1 MIRVLIIED
10 EKPALDRIRGF
21 LATLPDIEILDST
34 DSGKIATALIDEL
47 KPDLIFLDIHLSD
60 ISGIDLFHLISYRPL
75 VIFTTA
81 YNQYAIRA
89 FELQAIDYLLKPF
102 SLERLK
108 VAVNRAKETLD
119 GNLSSEKSIKNLL
132 SQWSPQ
138 KDYLKRI
145 PSKIGDRIYIINED
159 KIVYFASEHKLVFA
173 HLEDTKYLVNY
184 KLEELSAR
192 LDPEKFFRIHRSTIV
207 NLNYVQT
214 IEAWFG
220 GGYKM
225 KVRDKQKT
233 ELTIS
238 RAAGKLLR
246 QKLGW

>member
-10 EKPALDRIRGF
+10 EKPALDRLRGF
-21 LATLPDIEILDST
+21 LDTMPDIDIVDTT
-34 DSGKIATALIDEL
+34 DSGKIAAALIDEL

-60 ISGIDLFHLISYRPL
+60 ISGIDLLHLTSYKPL

-81 YNQYAIRA
+81 YNQYAIKA

-108 VAVNRAKETLD
+108 LAVKRAKEMLD
-119 GNLSSEKSIKNLL
+119 GNLNSEQNIKNLFL
-132 SQWSPQ
+132 QWSPQ

-159 KIVYFASEHKLVFA
+159 DIVYFSSEQKLVFA
-173 HLEDTKYLVNY
+173 YLVGTKYLVNY
-184 KLEELSAR
+184 KLEELNAR
-192 LDPEKFFRIHRSTIV
+192 LDSEKFFRIHRSTIV

>member
-1 MIRVLIIED
+1 MIRTLIIED

-21 LATLPDIEILDST
+21 LATLPDIEILDTT
-34 DSGKIATALIDEL
+34 DSGKIAAALIDEL

-89 FELQAIDYLLKPF
+89 FEVQAIDYLLKPF

-108 VAVNRAKETLD
+108 VAVNRAKEMLD
-119 GNLSSEKSIKNLL
+119 GNLSSEKNIKNLL

-145 PSKIGDRIYIINED
+145 PSKIGDKIYIINED
-159 KIVYFASEHKLVFA
+159 KIVYFASDQKLVFA

-184 KLEELSAR
+184 KLEELSTR

-207 NLNYVQT
+207 NLNYVQR

>member
-1 MIRVLIIED
+1 MIRTIIIED

-34 DSGKIATALIDEL
+34 DSGKIAASLIDEL

-60 ISGIDLFHLISYRPL
+60 ISGIDLFHLISYKPL

-159 KIVYFASEHKLVFA
+159 KIVYFASDQKLVFA
-173 HLEDTKYLVNY
+173 HLEDTKYMVNY

>member
-1 MIRVLIIED
+1 M
-10 EKPALDRIRGF
+10 
-21 LATLPDIEILDST
+21 
-34 DSGKIATALIDEL
+34 
-47 KPDLIFLDIHLSD
+47 
-60 ISGIDLFHLISYRPL
+60 
-75 VIFTTA
+75 
-81 YNQYAIRA
+81 
-89 FELQAIDYLLKPF
+89 
-102 SLERLK
+102 
-108 VAVNRAKETLD
+108 LD
-119 GNLSSEKSIKNLL
+119 GSLGSEQNIKNLL

-138 KDYLKRI
+138 KEYLTRI
-145 PSKIGDRIYIINED
+145 PSKIGDKIYIINED
-159 KIVYFASEHKLVFA
+159 KIVYFASDQKLVFA

-225 KVRDKQKT
+225 KVRDKQNT

>member
-1 MIRVLIIED
+1 MIKTLIIED
-10 EKPALDRIRGF
+10 EKPAMDRLLGF
-21 LATLPDIEILDST
+21 VEDIPDMEIIGTT
-34 DSGKIATALIDEL
+34 DSGKIAAKMIDEM
-47 KPDLIFLDIHLSD
+47 KPDLLLLDIHLAD
-60 ISGIDLFHLISYRPL
+60 ISGIDLFHLITYKPL

-81 YNQYAIRA
+81 YNQYAIQA

-102 SLERLK
+102 PQERLEL
-108 VAVNRAKETLD
+108 ALARARDKLEGGIQQD
-119 GNLSSEKSIKNLL
+119 KNIRKLL
-132 SQWSPQ
+132 TQWAPQ
-138 KDYLKRI
+138 HDYLKRI
-145 PSKIGDRIYIINED
+145 PSKIGDKIYILNDD
-159 KIVYFASEHKLVFA
+159 KIVYFASEQKLVFA
-173 HLEDTKYLVNY
+173 HMEDTKYFVNY
-184 KLEELSAR
+184 KLEELTAR

-225 KVRDKQKT
+225 KVQDKLKT

-238 RAAGKLLR
+238 RTAGKLLR

>member
-1 MIRVLIIED
+1 MIRTLIIED

-34 DSGKIATALIDEL
+34 DSGKIAAALIDEL

-60 ISGIDLFHLISYRPL
+60 ISGIDLFHLISYKPL

-89 FELQAIDYLLKPF
+89 FEVQAIDYLLKPF

-119 GNLSSEKSIKNLL
+119 GNLSSEQNIKNLL

-159 KIVYFASEHKLVFA
+159 KIVYFASDQKLVFA

>member
-1 MIRVLIIED
+1 MIRVIIIED
-10 EKPALDRIRGF
+10 EKPALDRLRKF
-21 LATLPDIEILDST
+21 LESLPDIDIIDTT
-34 DSGKIATALIDEL
+34 DSGKIAAALIDEL

-60 ISGIDLFHLISYRPL
+60 ISGIDLIHLISYKPL
-75 VIFTTA
+75 IIFTTA
-81 YNQYAIRA
+81 YNQYAIKA

-108 VAVNRAKETLD
+108 LAVKRAKETVE
-119 GNLSSEKSIKNLL
+119 GNLHSEQNIKNLL
-132 SQWSPQ
+132 AQWSPQ

-159 KIVYFASEHKLVFA
+159 DIVYFASEQKLVFA
-173 HLEDTKYLVNY
+173 FLKDTKYLINY
-184 KLEELSAR
+184 KLEELTTR

-225 KVRDKQKT
+225 KVSDKQTT

-238 RAAGKLLR
+238 RTAGKLLR

>member
-1 MIRVLIIED
+1 MIRTLIIED

-34 DSGKIATALIDEL
+34 DSGKIAAALIDEL

-60 ISGIDLFHLISYRPL
+60 ISGIDLFHLISYKPL

-159 KIVYFASEHKLVFA
+159 KIVYFASDQKLVFA

-184 KLEELSAR
+184 KLEELNAR